1 MENITNEQLEHL
13 IDEFLILLNEH
24 IEDTGK
30 SPAAIVFDFSNG
42 YDAFLEKHPVS
53 SDIFYKIIKRCKSRN
68 FIRYAA
74 PGSGFR
80 FMNLTE
86 PGREKALQ
94 VMLNKSHKNK
104 DVHAMHI
111 NNLTIHGSAQIG
123 NNNIQ
128 NFSAV
133 SNHVLSQ
140 IENSNLSAD
149 EKEKTKSLWQK
160 VCDNPLLCSV
170 LGGISSAIP
179 LK

>member
-24 IEDTGK
+24 IEDRGK
-30 SPAAIVFDFSNG
+30 PPAAIAFDFSNG
-42 YDAFLEKHPVS
+42 YDPFLEKHPVS
-53 SDIFYKIIKRCKSRN
+53 SDIFYKIINKCKSRN

-74 PGSGFR
+74 LGSGFR

-86 PGREKALQ
+86 SGREKALQ
-94 VMLNKSHKNK
+94 VMLNKSHKNE
-104 DVHAMHI
+104 DVHSMHI
-111 NNLTIHGSAQIG
+111 NNLTIHGAAQIG

-133 SNHVLSQ
+133 SNHVLTQ

-149 EKEKTKSLWQK
+149 EKENAKSLWQK
-160 VCDNPLLCSV
+160 VCENPLLCSV
-170 LGGISSAIP
+170 LGGIAGAFP
-179 LK
+179 FK